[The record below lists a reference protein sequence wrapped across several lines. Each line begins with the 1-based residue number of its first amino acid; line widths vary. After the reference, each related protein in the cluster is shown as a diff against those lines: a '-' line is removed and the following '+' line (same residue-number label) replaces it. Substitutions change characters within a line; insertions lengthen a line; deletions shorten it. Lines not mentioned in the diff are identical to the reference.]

1 MFVTEGFR
9 QGHITEGEEGAG
21 RPSPRYE
28 RNLHDWWLNL
38 RKKGTFFLDRWD
50 IEVRRGEGVN

>member
-38 RKKGTFFLDRWD
+38 RKKGTFFWIGGILRL
-50 IEVRRGEGVN
+50 EGGRG